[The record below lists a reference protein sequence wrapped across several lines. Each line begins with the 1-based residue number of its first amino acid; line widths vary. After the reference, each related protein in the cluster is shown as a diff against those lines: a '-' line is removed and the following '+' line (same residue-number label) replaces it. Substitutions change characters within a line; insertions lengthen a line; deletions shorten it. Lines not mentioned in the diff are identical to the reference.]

1 MYILPVGQKLTTK
14 IMSGT
19 QYLHST
25 ITWIITLVERVW
37 QDESP
42 LLFMVETEAQCLEM
56 S

>member
-14 IMSGT
+14 IMSST

-42 LLFMVETEAQCLEM
+42 LLFMVETERLSA
-56 S
+56 